1 MGVGKVKKYIFA
13 LLGALAMTFVPQ
25 SVNATD
31 GCNITV
37 ASGETKTIN
46 YNVNDVNNYSDDCHI
61 TNHGTLNIAGGSIYA
76 KYGYAINNRGGIV
89 NITDGSITSALH
101 QAIWSYGGTVTVKG
115 GTLESANGYEEN
127 IYFAANG
134 NLNLCGNYS
143 YDGAA
148 NVTNV
153 CPKPAQ
159 APAKTPSASTQSAS
173 ETITIT
179 VTSSEKKTETP
190 KTTVQNTAKTQSV
203 AKSQPVTNTTPK
215 VEEKAEA
222 KAETKTEP
230 KTETKTETKA
240 EEKPATTEVKT
251 ELPSAGKDEKA
262 ESDNTIAIVI
272 AATIAVLGSA
282 SAAILINRLRA

>member
-13 LLGALAMTFVPQ
+13 LLGALAMTFIPQ

-31 GCNITV
+31 SCNITV
-37 ASGETKTIN
+37 ASGETKTIS
-46 YNVNDVNNYSDDCHI
+46 YNVNATNNSNDCHI
-61 TNHGTLNIAGGSIYA
+61 ANYGTLNIAGGSIYA
-76 KYGYAINNRGGIV
+76 DYGYAINNRGGIV
-89 NITDGSITSALH
+89 NITGGSITSALH
-101 QAIWSYGGTVTVKG
+101 QAIWSNGGTVTVKG
-115 GTLESANGYEEN
+115 GTLKSAGGYEEN

-159 APAKTPSASTQSAS
+159 APAKTPSASTQSTS

-179 VTSSEKKTETP
+179 ITSSEKKTETP

-203 AKSQPVTNTTPK
+203 AKSQPVTSTAPK
-215 VEEKAEA
+215 IEEKTEV
-222 KAETKTEP
+222 KAETE
-230 KTETKTETKA
+230 TETKTETKA
-240 EEKPATTEVKT
+240 EEKSATTEAKT

-262 ESDNTIAIVI
+262 ESNNTIAIVI